1 VPHNVKDKHN
11 TNNKVFIVSNK
22 PGNTTAETTPSST
35 CGVLPTRTATNN
47 PNISANPCNPNS
59 PTTNLYQLPFSLQA
73 PSLEHEPFDIDFS
86 NIIREQY
93 KGQVTTPSLYS
104 SEDNFLLYIL
114 TFWETTLQIDDA
126 ILDHVKYHNAS
137 CLAHIHNFS
146 TALKSAITKEN
157 TTLAIKLIS
166 HQNNIS
172 GTGAIISPSDDVA
185 IRRRKFDDMRNQ
197 NDSGSDGNVK
207 LFSMYGNTIFTC
219 TFF

>member
-1 VPHNVKDKHN
+1 M
-11 TNNKVFIVSNK
+11 
-22 PGNTTAETTPSST
+22 
-35 CGVLPTRTATNN
+35 
-47 PNISANPCNPNS
+47 
-59 PTTNLYQLPFSLQA
+59 
-73 PSLEHEPFDIDFS
+73 
-86 NIIREQY
+86 
-93 KGQVTTPSLYS
+93 
-104 SEDNFLLYIL
+104 
-114 TFWETTLQIDDA
+114 QIDDA

-207 LFSMYGNTIFTC
+207 MFSMYGNTIFTC